1 MIEASGEESDSDEEN
16 ETADPPAECP
26 AHKPTT
32 MKAKGV
38 MTDKEVYANAA
49 GFLIAGNETTSI
61 LLSYTSY
68 LLALNPDVQEKLQSE
83 IDSYFED
90 NPVRLEFYSIHSI
103 MPSVLD
109 GMHNSYVYMKA
120 AWHGA
125 TVADKLCGT

>member
-16 ETADPPAECP
+16 ESTDPPAECP

-32 MKAKGV
+32 IKAKGA

-68 LLALNPDVQEKLQSE
+68 LLALNTDVQEKLQSK
-83 IDSYFED
+83 IDAYFED
-90 NPVRLEFYSIHSI
+90 NSVRLELYRSSIHNNYAVSA
-103 MPSVLD
+103 SE
-109 GMHNSYVYMKA
+109 GMHNSSIY
-120 AWHGA
+120 
-125 TVADKLCGT
+125 CGIHESSLA